1 MLAGFLLGF
10 AHDRRPMREAQADIA
25 IRRFIGCGLDE
36 RLPDHSSLTRIRRRR
51 GEARFRKIFRRTASA
66 CVDAG
71 IAKGEI
77 VHVDATPIRAD
88 VSWKSMVD
96 RHAEAVASGNG
107 DAAAEEGASDGERKS
122 DGVSKTGVAAAGKR
136 KKAGKTD
143 GDASLATSRKGQR
156 PEPCFKQHTAV
167 DDENGVVLDVAVT
180 TGEAGEGD
188 MIESQVDE
196 VRSAA
201 GQEIGTAAADAG
213 CAFAKVCG
221 GLERRGIDSLIP
233 AKREPAKSRVPLRR
247 FRCDA
252 KHDIMKCP
260 RGKVLRPGK
269 PRKHGRFFHAKAK
282 DCARCPLKGDCLSK
296 QSRRRTAV
304 IGDDYP
310 ALLRGRRRTLRR
322 SEEDRQLYR
331 RRFRRSEGFR
341 GETKTQH
348 GLRRAV
354 RRGLGN
360 MKIQSCPTAAA
371 INLKRLAAAFD
382 ARFPA
387 SGLIRMREML
397 VSAVPARW
405 TGRIPQMRAG
415 FA

>member
-1 MLAGFLLGF
+1 M
-10 AHDRRPMREAQADIA
+10 
-25 IRRFIGCGLDE
+25 
-36 RLPDHSSLTRIRRRR
+36 
-51 GEARFRKIFRRTASA
+51 
-66 CVDAG
+66 
-71 IAKGEI
+71 
-77 VHVDATPIRAD
+77 
-88 VSWKSMVD
+88 
-96 RHAEAVASGNG
+96 
-107 DAAAEEGASDGERKS
+107 
-122 DGVSKTGVAAAGKR
+122 
-136 KKAGKTD
+136 
-143 GDASLATSRKGQR
+143 
-156 PEPCFKQHTAV
+156 
-167 DDENGVVLDVAVT
+167 
-180 TGEAGEGD
+180 
-188 MIESQVDE
+188 
-196 VRSAA
+196 
-201 GQEIGTAAADAG
+201 
-213 CAFAKVCG
+213 
-221 GLERRGIDSLIP
+221 
-233 AKREPAKSRVPLRR
+233 PLRR

-405 TGRIPQMRAG
+405 TGRIHQMRAG